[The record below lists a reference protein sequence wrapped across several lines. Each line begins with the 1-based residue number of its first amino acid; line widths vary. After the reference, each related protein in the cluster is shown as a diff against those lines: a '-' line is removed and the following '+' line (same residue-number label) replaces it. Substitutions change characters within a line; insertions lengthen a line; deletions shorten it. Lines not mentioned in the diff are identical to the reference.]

1 MMVAFSYVY
10 LHFMKKWEGKIDRDL
25 FFEILENNPLLNIY
39 DLEQIITVVENAVD
53 DDIISS
59 YYLADIDFFQNLI
72 NFMEE
77 NNHEILNIKRLKKF
91 LKIIKKID

>member
-1 MMVAFSYVY
+1 M
-10 LHFMKKWEGKIDRDL
+10 DRDL

-72 NFMEE
+72 NFMKE
-77 NNHEILNIKRLKKF
+77 NNYEILNIKRLKKF